1 MILVQD
7 LIHMYNRPE
16 ITLNDVSIKSRTS
29 VLKNLLKN
37 NITELSESIIETS
50 NILKTQNLSNSKI
63 AMILKSIAL
72 YYTIVNI
79 DNTRSKD
86 FYMLAAEYSNTLI
99 YTSKTIPKIPKS
111 KLDQIVDNCAL
122 PSEFRFIISL
132 FIDAPLRTNDFK
144 YIKHLTSLPDLKS
157 LDFNFIYKTKFYVKG
172 TKNGQEYSKKCGY
185 DIYTCS
191 KKTLDLFKQCNYAV
205 DMSPQQLN
213 KYLNKWL
220 TFCFGDQINT
230 LGKLRHSIT
239 DWANPTAMHHS
250 IVTHCKYSGTVYL

>member
-1 MILVQD
+1 MILIQD
-7 LIHMYNRPE
+7 LIHMYNLPK

-29 VLKNLLKN
+29 VLQNLLKN
-37 NITELSESIIETS
+37 NITELSESVVETLRL
-50 NILKTQNLSNSKI
+50 LKSYEISDSKI

-79 DNTRSKD
+79 DNARSKD
-86 FYMLAAEYSNTLI
+86 FYTLATEYSNTLSH
-99 YTSKTIPKIPKS
+99 TSKTIPKIPKM
-111 KLDQIVDNCAL
+111 KLDQIIDNCAL

-132 FIDAPLRTNDFK
+132 FVDAPLRTNDFK
-144 YIKHLTSLPDLKS
+144 CIKHLTSLPELKS

-172 TKNGQEYSKKCGY
+172 TKNGQVYSKKCGY

-239 DWANPTAMHHS
+239 DWANPTDMHHS
-250 IVTHCKYSGTVYL
+250 VVTHCKY